1 MLWTLA
7 LFFITWDFKGV
18 EIYCKLFSAVLT
30 ANLSASMRSQ
40 TSNRT
45 GSMTSLVQ
53 IDDHKQLKEI
63 DRPEEPGYSSDPDT
77 SLFEYE
83 DDKSVYTVTIVFPY

>member
-1 MLWTLA
+1 
-7 LFFITWDFKGV
+7 
-18 EIYCKLFSAVLT
+18 
-30 ANLSASMRSQ
+30 
-40 TSNRT
+40 
-45 GSMTSLVQ
+45 MTSLVQ